1 MFQILE
7 NPDEIRKGIAQK
19 DPFELCMHELRWLI
33 VNDLFGEEYDR
44 GIFGTTT
51 IPIRL
56 YRWYQQHNPLMVKNI
71 SVEEFAK
78 TYVKEK
84 FRNRGIGAFGFCRL
98 NSSYRYK
105 QNIRHLLV
113 ESGEVVTERPSAF
126 PLWTYSHGQAVAK
139 LENMVKYATCGDL
152 DCVICG
158 GIGHRER
165 LKSIMA
171 LSGLMFNLMGTK
183 FIKVAKEAYEKKLQE
198 FNGDFEEFLKWAYS
212 QRTASIVSS
221 PEEYKDVIEEI
232 AEEIAEE

>member
-1 MFQILE
+1 MAKILE

-19 DPFELCMHELRWLI
+19 DPFELCMHELRWLV

-51 IPIRL
+51 VPIRL
-56 YRWYQQHNPLMVKNI
+56 YRWYQKYNPLMVRNI
-71 SVEEFAK
+71 SIEEFAK
-78 TYVKEK
+78 TYAREK
-84 FRNRGIGAFGFCRL
+84 FRNRGIGAFGFCRV

-105 QNIRHLLV
+105 RNLRQILV
-113 ESGEVVTERPSAF
+113 ESGEVITDSPSKF

-139 LENMVKYATCGDL
+139 LENTVKHLTCGDL

-158 GIGHRER
+158 GLGHRER
-165 LKSIMA
+165 IKSIFA

-183 FIKVAKEAYEKKLQE
+183 FIKIAKDAFEKKMQE

-212 QRTASIVSS
+212 QRVASIVSS
-221 PEEYKDVIEEI
+221 PEEYKDFLNEI
-232 AEEIAEE
+232 AEEIEQE